1 MANDTETKGKNDSVV
16 QTTSV
21 EFKKDQVNWS
31 DIKTGWNEFRN
42 AEKQFE
48 QNSKK

>member
-1 MANDTETKGKNDSVV
+1 MAKDNETSVKNDSPA
-16 QTTSV
+16 QPASV

-31 DIKTGWNEFRN
+31 DIKAGWNEFRN